1 MFSAYKIP
9 KYRSF
14 FGDAIEKR
22 RQTNHLS
29 GNQLSSALSA
39 GVEAASADD
48 EFVQRQVEAGGQT
61 GWEGER
67 LGLAVAGQTATNGT
81 GPRTDACAHLAHLGD
96 QTRQATGTQLALL
109 TVLRIDA
116 VERLKRRWSGV
127 SIARQA

>member
-1 MFSAYKIP
+1 ME
-9 KYRSF
+9 
-14 FGDAIEKR
+14 DAVENR
-22 RQTNHLS
+22 GQTNHLS

-81 GPRTDACAHLAHLGD
+81 GPCTDAGTHLTHLSD

-109 TVLRIDA
+109 TVLGIDA
-116 VERLKRRWSGV
+116 VERLKKASKTVRQQKWSGV
-127 SIARQA
+127 NRTG